1 MRRHLAIV
9 RTTALE
15 VCSEPLAFLLTLT
28 ALGCAAVLPALH
40 FHQFGDPSRMARD
53 AGLSALLI
61 VGLFYATFCT
71 VKAYRR
77 EIESGTLQMALA
89 ASVSRAGFFL
99 AKLAGV
105 FLAYLVFAATVTG
118 VALTAVTGAER
129 GGALAAQTGDVAKMY
144 GPSLALA
151 LAAIVLPP
159 VAAAALNR
167 FLRFRFVPTAALLSL
182 ALALAGACCFFSPR
196 LAARFL
202 GAALLLVFP
211 AAVFMAAS
219 AAFAVRWPA
228 NAATALAGLL
238 FAVSLPNLGD
248 YYLSDALSRG
258 GAVPW
263 AYVGLAALCA
273 LPLVAAFALLGIR
286 LFKDRDYS

>member
-1 MRRHLAIV
+1 MRRHLAIA

-28 ALGCAAVLPALH
+28 ALGCAAILPALH

-61 VGLFYATFCT
+61 VGLFHATFCT

-129 GGALAAQTGDVAKMY
+129 GGALAAQTGDIAKMY

-167 FLRFRFVPTAALLSL
+167 FRRFRFVPTAALLSL

-202 GAALLLVFP
+202 AAALLLVCP

-238 FAVSLPNLGD
+238 FAVALPRLGD

-263 AYVGLAALCA
+263 SYVGLAALCA

-286 LFKDRDYS
+286 LFKDRDYA